1 MKKGLTELIF
11 ILDRSGSMYGL
22 EKDTIGGYNSML
34 EKQKNIQGECKITT
48 VLFNHKTEVIHNRVD
63 MNEVRKLTEK
73 DYEVYGNTALLD
85 AVGESIQNMISV
97 ERHTKEEYQAEK
109 ILFVIITDGME
120 NSSRE
125 YSLSQIKSMIEN
137 QRKNYNWEFIFLGA
151 NIDSIETARNLGIDE
166 DNAVNYHAD
175 KKGTELNYKVMADA
189 ISDYRRSGKIEKSSL
204 DEIRRDYKNRG

>member
-85 AVGESIQNMISV
+85 AIGESIENMVSV

-125 YSLSQIKSMIEN
+125 YSLSQIKTMIEN

-151 NIDSIETARNLGIDE
+151 NIDSIETARILGIDE

-175 KKGTELNYKVMADA
+175 KKGTELNYKVMADT

-204 DEIRRDYKNRG
+204 NEIRRDYKNRG

>member
-151 NIDSIETARNLGIDE
+151 NIDSIETARSLGIDE

-189 ISDYRRSGKIEKSSL
+189 ISDYRRIGRIEKSSL